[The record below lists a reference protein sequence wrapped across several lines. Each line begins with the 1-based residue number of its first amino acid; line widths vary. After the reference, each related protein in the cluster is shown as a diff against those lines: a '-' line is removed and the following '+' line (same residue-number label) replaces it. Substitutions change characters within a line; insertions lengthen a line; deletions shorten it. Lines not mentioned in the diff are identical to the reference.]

1 MKINFSE
8 RANGLKASEIRE
20 LLKLTEMPEVISFA
34 GGLPAPELFPVDGM
48 KKVTQEVL
56 EKDGQ
61 VALQYSTTEGFKPLR
76 DIIAKQRMSGEG
88 VDVTGDDI
96 IVTSGSQE
104 GIEFSAKIFV
114 NEGDTI
120 ICESPSYLG
129 AIGAFKAYRPNFTE
143 IEMDEHGIIIEKLE
157 EELKKNKKVKMIY
170 TIPDFQNPTGIT
182 MSDDRRKRIAE
193 LAKEYQVPVI
203 EDNPYGELIFEGT
216 THPSIK
222 SFDKDGW
229 VIYLGTFSKTFC
241 PGLRLGWICAAPEI
255 LEKYIIIKQG
265 VDLQCS
271 TLDQRAAALF
281 MQKYD
286 LNEHVEEIKKV
297 YGKRRKL
304 MLESMDK
311 YFPKEVKHTNPYG
324 GLFTWVY
331 LKEGL
336 DSAEILKE
344 ALKENVAY
352 VPGGPFFPNGGH
364 KNHFRLNYSC
374 MSEDKIVE
382 GIKRLGKVLAKYY

>member
-76 DIIAKQRMSGEG
+76 DIIAKQRMSPEG

-157 EELKKNKKVKMIY
+157 EELKKNKRVKMIY

-182 MSDDRRKRIAE
+182 MSDDRRKCIAE

-271 TLDQRAAALF
+271 TLDQRATALF
-281 MQKYD
+281 MQTYD
-286 LNEHVEEIKKV
+286 LNEHIEEIKKV

-311 YFPKEVKHTNPYG
+311 YFPKEVTHTNPYG

>member
-76 DIIAKQRMSGEG
+76 DIIAKQRMSREG

-143 IEMDEHGIIIEKLE
+143 IEMDEHGMIIEKLE
-157 EELKKNKKVKMIY
+157 EELKKNKRVKMIY

-255 LEKYIIIKQG
+255 LEKYVIIKQG

>member
-76 DIIAKQRMSGEG
+76 DIIAKQRMSREG

>member
-76 DIIAKQRMSGEG
+76 DIIAKQRMSREG

-157 EELKKNKKVKMIY
+157 EELKKNKRVKMIY

-271 TLDQRAAALF
+271 TLDQRATALF

-311 YFPKEVKHTNPYG
+311 YFPKEVTHTNPYG

>member
-8 RANGLKASEIRE
+8 RAQGLKASEIRE

-34 GGLPAPELFPVDGM
+34 GGLPAPELFPVDEM
-48 KKVTQEVL
+48 KEVTQEVL

-76 DIIAKQRMSGEG
+76 DIIAKQRMSREG

-143 IEMDEHGIIIEKLE
+143 IEMDEHGIIVEKLE
-157 EELKKNKKVKMIY
+157 EELKKNKRVKMIY

-216 THPSIK
+216 AHPSIK

-255 LEKYIIIKQG
+255 LEKYVIIKQG

-271 TLDQRAAALF
+271 TLDQRATALF

-286 LNEHVEEIKKV
+286 LNKHIEEIKKV

-311 YFPKEVKHTNPYG
+311 YFPKEVTHTKPYG
-324 GLFTWVY
+324 GLFTWVD

-352 VPGGPFFPNGGH
+352 VPGGPFFPNGGN

-374 MSEDKIVE
+374 MPEDKIIE

>member
-76 DIIAKQRMSGEG
+76 DIIAKQRMSPEG

-157 EELKKNKKVKMIY
+157 EELKKNKRVKMIY

-271 TLDQRAAALF
+271 TLDQRATALF
-281 MQKYD
+281 MQTYD
-286 LNEHVEEIKKV
+286 LNEHIEEIKKV

-311 YFPKEVKHTNPYG
+311 YFPKEVTHTNPYG

>member
-1 MKINFSE
+1 MKINFSK
-8 RANGLKASEIRE
+8 RANGLQASEIRE

-34 GGLPAPELFPVDGM
+34 GGLPAPELFPVDEM
-48 KKVTQEVL
+48 KTVIQKVL

-61 VALQYSTTEGFKPLR
+61 AALQYSTTEGFKPLR
-76 DIIAKQRMSGEG
+76 DIIAKQRMVREG
-88 VDVTGDDI
+88 VNVTGDDI
-96 IVTSGSQE
+96 IMTSGSQQ
-104 GIEFSAKIFV
+104 GIEFSAKLFV

-129 AIGAFKAYRPNFTE
+129 AINAFKAYQPNFTE

-157 EELKKNKKVKMIY
+157 EELKKNKRVKMIY

-193 LAKEYQVPVI
+193 LAKEYKVPVI

-241 PGLRLGWICAAPEI
+241 PGLRLGWICASPEI
-255 LEKYIIIKQG
+255 LEKYVIIKQG

-281 MQKYD
+281 MQTYD

-297 YGKRRKL
+297 YGNRRKL

-311 YFPKEVKHTNPYG
+311 FFPKEVKHTNPYG
-324 GLFTWVY
+324 GLFTWVD
-331 LKEGL
+331 LKESL
-336 DSAEILKE
+336 DSAEILQE

-364 KNHFRLNYSC
+364 KNNFRLNYSC
-374 MSEDKIVE
+374 MPEDKIVE

>member
-76 DIIAKQRMSGEG
+76 DIIAKQRMSREG

-129 AIGAFKAYRPNFTE
+129 AIGAFKAYRPNFSE